1 MLKRIRNVTIRDIK
15 NSFRDPMVLYI
26 MFSPML
32 LAILLLVVTPE
43 QDSLSVNFALSESVP
58 ASTVAVFETYGEVE
72 VVADEQL
79 ETRVR
84 GTDEI
89 IGVGY
94 DTDYFIVVE
103 GNETE
108 GLAELPN
115 VILAGINN
123 PVSDAIEV
131 QFATIGRGQSLI
143 RTEGAKFIF
152 LFIFIIPGVMVGLS
166 IVDEKESNTIDG
178 LMVTPLRKVE
188 LFIGKSLFGILLS
201 IGQLV
206 AVLLVLGYTYM
217 DPWMILAMF
226 VPAILSGML
235 LGFIIGAVAA
245 DQIAALGLI
254 KFGFLPM
261 MVSFLGTLF
270 IPEGFWWTLYW
281 SPYFFL
287 YRILSDMMLD
297 IATWNSIGLDIGLT
311 LLITLIYIVVG
322 GKTALKAFS

>member
-1 MLKRIRNVTIRDIK
+1 MIKRIIQVALRDIK

-32 LAILLLVVTPE
+32 LAVLLLVVTPE
-43 QDSLSVNFALSESVP
+43 QDSLIVNFALGESVP
-58 ASTVAVFETYGEVE
+58 ASTVAVFETYGNVE
-72 VVADEQL
+72 VVSDDAL
-79 ETRVR
+79 ERRVR

-89 IGVGY
+89 IGVGF

-103 GNETE
+103 GNESE

-115 VILAGINN
+115 VILADITN
-123 PVSDAIEV
+123 PISDTV
-131 QFATIGRGQSLI
+131 DVNFATIGRGQSLI
-143 RTEGAKFIF
+143 RSEGAKFIF

-166 IVDEKESNTIDG
+166 IVDEKESNTIAG
-178 LMVTPLRKVE
+178 LMVTPLRKAE
-188 LFIGKSLFGILLS
+188 LFIGKSIFGVVLS
-201 IGQLV
+201 VGQLI

-217 DPWMILAMF
+217 NPLMILAVF

-235 LGFIIGAVAA
+235 LGFIIGSVAA

-261 MVSFLGTLF
+261 MVSFVGTLF

-287 YRILSDMMLD
+287 YRIISEMMLD
-297 IATWNSIGLDIGLT
+297 VATWSSIGLDIGLT
-311 LLITLIYIVVG
+311 LAITTVYIVVG

>member
-1 MLKRIRNVTIRDIK
+1 MIRRIIQVALRDVK

-32 LAILLLVVTPE
+32 LAVLLLAVTPE
-43 QDSLSVNFALSESVP
+43 QDSLSVSFALGESVP
-58 ASTVAVFETYGEVE
+58 SSTVAVFETYGDVE
-72 VVADEQL
+72 VVADDAL

-89 IGVGY
+89 IGVGF

-103 GNETE
+103 GNETA
-108 GLAELPN
+108 GLADLPN
-115 VILAGINN
+115 VILAGMTTPITET
-123 PVSDAIEV
+123 IEV
-131 QFATIGRGQSLI
+131 NFATIGRGQSLL
-143 RTEGAKFIF
+143 RSEGAKFIF

-166 IVDEKESNTIDG
+166 IVDEKESNTIAG
-178 LMVTPLRKVE
+178 LMVTPLRKAE
-188 LFIGKSLFGILLS
+188 LFLGKSVFGIVIS

-206 AVLLVLGYTYM
+206 AVLIVLGYTYM
-217 DPWMILAMF
+217 DPLMIVAMF
-226 VPAILSGML
+226 IPAILSGML

-297 IATWNSIGLDIGLT
+297 IATWNSIGIDIV
-311 LLITLIYIVVG
+311 ITLAISAMYIVVG